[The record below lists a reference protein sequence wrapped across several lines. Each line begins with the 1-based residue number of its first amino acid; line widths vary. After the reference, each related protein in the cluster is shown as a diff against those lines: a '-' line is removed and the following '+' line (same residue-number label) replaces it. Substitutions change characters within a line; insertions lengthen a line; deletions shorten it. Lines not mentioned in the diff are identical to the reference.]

1 LFEWCTKNIISHTHT
16 HSGILFGKKTPNFT
30 SFSFL
35 FYYFILLLP
44 LTTMAQTKASP
55 NVEWDFTSSGTVS
68 GFAKDDNWATKPLAL
83 PDGNFIIAGF
93 SDEESTGRRYPAVFK
108 LNPANSG
115 RIVWET
121 LPHFNNPTSPAPPLP
136 ASGTGGF
143 QDVVAITD
151 KDGLTD
157 NKIFAV
163 GYYFDANTN
172 RRVPFIT
179 LLDYNGAVI
188 YAKELILNNTI
199 QGAELQ
205 RVVLDIDP
213 QTEKVS
219 VFIGGQ
225 AKTLQTANRP
235 LVCKV
240 DPLTGNLDK
249 TWANGAGF
257 VNFAVPIK
265 NVGIRIH
272 DFIKR
277 KDGGFVLAGSA
288 INDKFTYPCTPTIAL
303 VDKHDAYLAGL
314 NANGLVEWQK
324 TFTEDDMENTINYV
338 DIDANIEVPLCPKLP
353 QSVEVENEQAYGI
366 RESEVDNEFVVSCRF
381 DFVFAPICAIAGCSP
396 FSTQQDQYFDC
407 DMAVIKFKIND
418 AKTNIDFLYGKDA
431 GRSIGLDFYNP
442 LLKVDGRNEY
452 HVLGAT
458 SFLPITSNTKNGL
471 VLGSVVKVKDDGTKF
486 DVEWRKD
493 FKGRA
498 DLYCPF
504 GFTYSNDGGIV
515 SCGNNEKNGDDYE
528 VIKLGNNCQNEYGSY
543 TDNGNITINTDTNWE
558 SDKTVKGLIR
568 VQSGNTL
575 TIKNCTIEFANT
587 YLTNDMSVLA
597 ANAGAP
603 TKVIVEKGAALV
615 LDHCILKGFAACGN
629 DERMWEGI
637 EVLGDPNLSA
647 NSTNQGTI
655 RLINDAQIMNSYYGI
670 CAGSRVYNQ
679 NGMSNPTGFDG
690 GGGVR
695 CNNPINS
702 TVPHFLNNRFS
713 VWFAPYFLNYGSYS
727 ISNFNNTNFVC
738 DAPMLDVDYVTASG
752 ERMGSNQMLASDSR
766 RNIRVIN
773 CNFKGYKNPNWVYE
787 NPIVECQGRAVSVFN
802 ANFTFDNCKFTD
814 FDFGIYASYA
824 ASFTKPTYVY
834 NSTFTRVH
842 RGVNLLGG
850 AFHII
855 SKSNFVELLDGN
867 MGDASYGIR
876 MEAADASTVYNNCTF
891 KAFSSNVNA
900 IGIVETSTGANASLI
915 KDCNFDLIQRGV
927 QTEQGNSGLQIRC
940 NSFTENRMAWSIN
953 PINVGSISD
962 QGECG
967 LFEEQA
973 GNLFQDNNCPV
984 NEHINSSLVFRYNHR
999 NITQEIPTCN
1009 VGSVFINK
1017 CNDENPKACETI
1029 PDCPNPPCSQAL
1041 QFAISNATGWKKE
1054 NLESQLLGQLA
1065 NNLSDEIVLSDLL
1078 QNATYQ
1084 ENLGFMRVSAL
1095 IDENKWAAAETLL
1108 YSLPSVT
1115 TYDAEMIK
1123 IFSIVLNTAKVQL
1136 SVRNISEE
1144 QEIILQDIA
1153 TYSTTNAKYH
1163 AQAILEVKNDMNYER
1178 PVEEWTKVINK
1189 AVKNPIKSAQN
1200 QSFSIIPNPSNT
1212 FVKISTN
1219 GAVKET
1225 TNVELIDIQG
1235 RIVLNTK
1242 ILAQNSSIEIDVSRF
1257 VSGIYFVKISNPTTI
1272 ELQKILVSH

>member
-1 LFEWCTKNIISHTHT
+1 
-16 HSGILFGKKTPNFT
+16 
-30 SFSFL
+30 
-35 FYYFILLLP
+35 
-44 LTTMAQTKASP
+44 MAQKKASP
-55 NVEWDFTSSGTVS
+55 NVEWDFTSPGTVS
-68 GFAKDDNWATKPLAL
+68 GFVKDDNWATKPFAL
-83 PDGNFIIAGF
+83 PDGNFIVAGF
-93 SDEESTGRRYPAVFK
+93 SDEEKTGIRYPAIFK
-108 LNPANSG
+108 INPANGG

-121 LPHFNNPTSPAPPLP
+121 LPHFNNPNPPP
-136 ASGTGGF
+136 TPTGGIGGF
-143 QDVVAITD
+143 QDVIAITD

-163 GYYFDANTN
+163 GYYKNSNTN
-172 RRVPFIT
+172 LRIPFIA
-179 LLDYNGAVI
+179 LLNYNGSVV
-188 YAKELILNNTI
+188 YAKKLVLNTNI
-199 QGAELQ
+199 QEAELHKIAI
-205 RVVLDIDP
+205 DIDP
-213 QTEKVS
+213 NTKKVS

-225 AKTLQTANRP
+225 AKTSQTTNRP

-257 VNFAVPIK
+257 VNFAVPIQ
-265 NVGIRIH
+265 NNGIRIH

-288 INDKFTYPCTPTIAL
+288 INGKFLYPCNPGI
-303 VDKHDAYLAGL
+303 DKHDAYLAGL
-314 NANGLVEWQK
+314 DANGHVEWQK
-324 TFTEDDMENTINYV
+324 TFTEDNMENTIGYV
-338 DIDANIEVPLCPKLP
+338 DVDANIEVPLCT
-353 QSVEVENEQAYGI
+353 QVSSVEVENEQAYGVV
-366 RESEVDNEFVVSCRF
+366 ESETNNEFVVSCRF
-381 DFVFAPICAIAGCSP
+381 DFVFAPYCAISGCLP
-396 FSTQQDQYFDC
+396 FGGPQQDQYFDC
-407 DMAVIKFKIND
+407 DMAVIKFKVND
-418 AKTNIDFLYGKDA
+418 AKTDINFLYGKDA
-431 GRSIGLDFYNP
+431 GRATGLDFYNP
-442 LLKVDGRNEY
+442 ILKVDGRNEY

-458 SFLPITSNTKNGL
+458 SILPVNGSTANGL
-471 VLGSVVKVKDDGTKF
+471 VLGSVVKVKDNGTKF
-486 DVEWRKD
+486 DIEWRKD

-528 VIKLGNNCQNEYGSY
+528 VIKLGNNCQNEFGSY
-543 TDNGNITINTDTNWE
+543 TDNGDITINTNTTWQ

-575 TIKNCTIEFANT
+575 TIKDCTIEFANT
-587 YLTNDMSVLA
+587 YMTNDMSDLA
-597 ANAGAP
+597 ANAGTP
-603 TKVIVEKGAALV
+603 TKIIVEKGAELV
-615 LDHCILKGFAACGN
+615 LDHCVLKGFAACGK

-637 EVLGDPNLSA
+637 EVLGDPNLGA

-679 NGMSNPTGFDG
+679 NGRSNPTGFDG

-695 CNNPINS
+695 CNNPTNS

-727 ISNFNNTNFVC
+727 ISNFGNTNFVC
-738 DAPMLDVDYVTASG
+738 DAPMLDINYVTASG

-766 RNIRVIN
+766 KNIRVTN
-773 CNFKGYKNPNWVYE
+773 CNFKGYKNPDWVNE
-787 NPIVECQGRAVSVFN
+787 NPVVECQGRAVSAFN
-802 ANFTFDNCKFTD
+802 ANFTFEDCNFTD
-814 FDFGIYASYA
+814 FDYGIYASYA

-891 KAFSSNVNA
+891 KAFSGNVNA

-927 QTEQGNSGLQIRC
+927 QTEQGNAGLQIRC
-940 NSFTENRMAWSIN
+940 NNFINNRMAWSIN

-973 GNLFQDNNCPV
+973 GNLFKDNNCPV
-984 NEHINSSLVFRYNHR
+984 NEHINSSLTFRYNHR
-999 NITQEIPTCN
+999 NASQEIPTCN
-1009 VGSVFINK
+1009 AGSVNTTQ
-1017 CNDENPKACETI
+1017 CQVENEKTCVLE
-1029 PDCPNPPCSQAL
+1029 PDCSNPPCSQAL
-1041 QFAISNATGWKKE
+1041 QFAINNATGWKKE
-1054 NLESQLLGQLA
+1054 NLKSQLLGQLA
-1065 NNLSDEIVLSDLL
+1065 NNLSDEIVFSDLL

-1095 IDENKWAAAETLL
+1095 IDENKWTAAETLL

-1123 IFSIVLNTAKVQL
+1123 IFSIVLNTAKAQVSAL
-1136 SVRNISEE
+1136 NISEE
-1144 QEIILQDIA
+1144 QEALLQEIA
-1153 TYSTTNAKYH
+1153 KYSTTNAKYH
-1163 AQAILEVKNDMNYER
+1163 AQAILEVKNDMHYER
-1178 PVEEWTKVINK
+1178 PVEEWAEVSNK
-1189 AVKNPIKSAQN
+1189 IVKNQN
-1200 QSFSIIPNPSNT
+1200 FNKVGVLFTVVPNPSDNNITVALGKEFSNT
-1212 FVKISTN
+1212 ENTLL
-1219 GAVKET
+1219 
-1225 TNVELIDIQG
+1225 ELYDLQG
-1235 RIVLNTK
+1235 RIVLTK
-1242 ILAQNSSIEIDVSRF
+1242 KLALSENSIGIDVSAYN
-1257 VSGIYFVKISNPTTI
+1257 SGIYLIKLSNTVQSST
-1272 ELQKILVSH
+1272 QKIVIQH